1 MIGPCKEWIERIFI
15 DCYEDEEKH
24 WDLNGNFLNSRKKW
38 YKSKNIIFGYIENI
52 TVLADIYAYKKME
65 K

>member
-38 YKSKNIIFGYIENI
+38 YSQKILFLDMI
-52 TVLADIYAYKKME
+52 L
-65 K
+65 